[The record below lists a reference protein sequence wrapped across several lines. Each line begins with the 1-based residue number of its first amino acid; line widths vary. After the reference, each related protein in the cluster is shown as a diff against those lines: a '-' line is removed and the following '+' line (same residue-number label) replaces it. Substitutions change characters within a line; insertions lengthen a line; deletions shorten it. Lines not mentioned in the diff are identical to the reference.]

1 MNPLSYFGMVWK
13 TNKSFALFTMG
24 LLVAMQLLILNL
36 VRSFDTQAM
45 MESILMQ
52 LPKNMQLFLKE
63 SFFSTLTL
71 DGAAAFGYNHP
82 MVIALIIVNAIN
94 IPVRHISRELESGTL
109 ELLLSHPVKRHSFM
123 LMLWG
128 SGIFILLLITASAFL
143 GSVLGIYF
151 FHELSTA
158 IVLKVLEISLNM
170 WLFSILVLSNTMLIA
185 SKAKGG
191 SLPGNLSAM
200 IAFVFYIIFLI
211 SQLWDSVAFLQPY
224 NIFYYYEP
232 QQIMLG
238 RGHSGLDALVLVG
251 LSGLCFGISVL
262 FFKRR
267 DIP

>member
-1 MNPLSYFGMVWK
+1 MNLLSYFGMVWK
-13 TNKSFALFTMG
+13 TNKAFALFTMG
-24 LLVAMQLLILNL
+24 LLIAMQLLILNL
-36 VRSFDTQAM
+36 VRSFDTQVM
-45 MESILMQ
+45 MESFLTQ

-123 LMLWG
+123 FMLWG
-128 SGIFILLLITASAFL
+128 SGILMLLLITVSAFL

-151 FHELSTA
+151 FHELSIT
-158 IVLKVLEISLNM
+158 IVSRVLEISLNM
-170 WLFSILVLSNTMLIA
+170 WLFSILVLSYTILIS

-191 SLPGNLSAM
+191 SLAGNLSAM
-200 IAFVFYIIFLI
+200 IAFVFYIVFLI
-211 SQLWDSVAFLQPY
+211 SQLWDSSAFVLPY

-238 RGHSGLDALVLVG
+238 RGHAGLDSLVLTG
-251 LSGLCFGISVL
+251 LSGLCFGLSVL
-262 FFKRR
+262 FFNRR